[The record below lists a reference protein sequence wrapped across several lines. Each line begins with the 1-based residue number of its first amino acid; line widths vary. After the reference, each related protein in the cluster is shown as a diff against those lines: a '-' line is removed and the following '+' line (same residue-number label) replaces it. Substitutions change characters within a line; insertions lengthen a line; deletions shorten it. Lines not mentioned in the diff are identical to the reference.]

1 MMLYLVR
8 KTRRMRI
15 EADTV
20 KMKAIKTRYH
30 RILFGQ
36 DSPYKRHNVV
46 PDKKKAIP
54 RKTKNGN
61 INSIED

>member
-1 MMLYLVR
+1 M
-8 KTRRMRI
+8 KT

-30 RILFGQ
+30 RILFDQ

-46 PDKKKAIP
+46 PDKKKVIP
-54 RKTKNGN
+54 RKRKNGN
-61 INSIED
+61 INNIEG

>member
-1 MMLYLVR
+1 
-8 KTRRMRI
+8 MRT

-30 RILFGQ
+30 RILFDQ

-46 PDKKKAIP
+46 PDKKKVIP
-54 RKTKNGN
+54 RKRKNGN
-61 INSIED
+61 INNIEG

>member
-1 MMLYLVR
+1 
-8 KTRRMRI
+8 MRT

-30 RILFGQ
+30 RILFDQ

-46 PDKKKAIP
+46 PNKKKYIP
-54 RKTKNGN
+54 RKSKNKN